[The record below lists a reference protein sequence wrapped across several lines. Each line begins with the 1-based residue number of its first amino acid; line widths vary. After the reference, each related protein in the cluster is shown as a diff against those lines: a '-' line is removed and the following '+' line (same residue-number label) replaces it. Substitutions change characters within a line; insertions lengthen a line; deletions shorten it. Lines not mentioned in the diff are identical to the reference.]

1 MLILQIK
8 NCTWLKRNL
17 TQYIDW
23 KTYSILKD
31 KIVENALL
39 HEKIDEL
46 INKNTLMKEKIDNLN
61 TKFYVLKEFVKN
73 SLGIKSDE

>member
-1 MLILQIK
+1 MVFG
-8 NCTWLKRNL
+8 
-17 TQYIDW
+17 
-23 KTYSILKD
+23 KD
-31 KIVENALL
+31 KIDENALL

-46 INKNTLMKEKIDNLN
+46 INKNTLMQEKIDNLN